1 MYCRHCGK
9 EIAEDSAFCQY
20 CGEQLHEQE
29 KKKSSGSLLNRFKSL
44 SKGWQ
49 ITIMIYAVW
58 FLTGLCVL
66 VGLGPYGKYKDY
78 YLSEVLWPVL
88 LLVVIL
94 PLVAFFFWYYFTRLR
109 KTEKKNT
116 IENQAITNNVITKP
130 IQNLK
135 MISEPLMD
143 FAKQYGKMQVKTVA
157 NPTTNEVHSFCAF
170 INEQGIETKVEFG
183 KTLGVLRPQEIVERK
198 DQLVVV
204 QKLDGSFELK
214 AK

>member
-1 MYCRHCGK
+1 M
-9 EIAEDSAFCQY
+9 
-20 CGEQLHEQE
+20 
-29 KKKSSGSLLNRFKSL
+29 
-44 SKGWQ
+44 
-49 ITIMIYAVW
+49 
-58 FLTGLCVL
+58 

-170 INEQGIETKVEFG
+170 INEQGIETKVGFG